1 MKKITKFCVISTIG
15 MLFISTLSSCSTKN
29 NLDVN
34 EKIED
39 KLDFGKLVG
48 DYYLNVYNS
57 YSVRY
62 LSSLGLKRI
71 TLSVELDDNKIRDV
85 MSNVSSN
92 IELIVYGRLELM
104 LMN

>member
-15 MLFISTLSSCSTKN
+15 MLFISTVSSCSTKN

-48 DYYLNVYNS
+48 DYYL
-57 YSVRY
+57 
-62 LSSLGLKRI
+62 
-71 TLSVELDDNKIRDV
+71 DV
-85 MSNVSSN
+85 
-92 IELIVYGRLELM
+92 
-104 LMN
+104 